1 MARGLAHL
9 QRPFLRYCQLARD
22 ILGHGMPSPGG
33 VTVVTRAS
41 EKARLA
47 RLSQWSGTRAG
58 NTQCDEVGDMQG
70 WSAQRQV
77 SIPK

>member
-1 MARGLAHL
+1 MTGGLAHL
-9 QRPFLRYCQLARD
+9 QRPFLRYCQLAKD
-22 ILGHGMPSPGG
+22 ILGHGMPSPAR
-33 VTVVTRAS
+33 VTVISRAS

-47 RLSQWSGTRAG
+47 RLSQWAGTRAG
-58 NTQCDEVGDMQG
+58 NMQWDEVGDMQG